1 MIATIKTVI
10 KKEWRDSIRDRRSM
24 TAAVMFSIFGP
35 VLIAVMISVAAER
48 ETSSKPFKVH
58 VQGAEYANDLSAFL
72 QRNKVEFASEED
84 EKRVELRI
92 PEDYAERF
100 TAGSAV
106 TLKLAADQSK
116 NKSRR
121 EARRLQ
127 GLIQSYSAG
136 LGQTRLALRGVASSV
151 VQPIRV
157 DLEDLATRE
166 GKASNIL
173 GVLVIYY
180 LLAAFIG
187 SLAVSIDV
195 SAGER
200 ERNSLEVLMAQPVSS
215 TAVFAGKTGVAAIY
229 GAIGIA
235 LTIVISKLVFVKV
248 PLAKIGMTWTMSWV
262 DAGQVLLGLLPLAAM
277 VAALQIGLAMLA
289 KTYKEAST
297 YLNMLSFVPAA
308 VAMVVLIQEVD
319 AEDWMYGV
327 PLLGHQQMLR
337 TMIRAESL
345 DPMLVG
351 MLSFVT
357 LAFTLLLIYA
367 GGKMLTR
374 ERIIFGQSD

>member
-35 VLIAVMISVAAER
+35 VLIAVMISVTAER
-48 ETSSKPFKVH
+48 ETSSEPFKVH
-58 VQGAEYANDLSAFL
+58 VQGAEYATDLSAFL
-72 QRNKVEFASEED
+72 QRNQVEFATDED
-84 EKRVELRI
+84 KKRVELRI

-100 TAGSAV
+100 AAGNAV
-106 TLKLAADQSK
+106 TLKLASDQSK
-116 NKSRR
+116 NNSRR

-127 GLIQSYSAG
+127 SLIQSYSG
-136 LGQTRLALRGVASSV
+136 SLGQTRLALRGVAASV
-151 VQPIRV
+151 VQPIKV

-173 GVLVIYY
+173 GILVIYY

-229 GAIGIA
+229 GSIGIG
-235 LTIVISKLVFVKV
+235 LTIFVSKLVFVKV
-248 PLAKIGMTWTMSWV
+248 PLAKIGMTFTMSWV
-262 DAGQVLLGLLPLAAM
+262 DAAQLLLGLLPLAAM

-319 AEDWMYGV
+319 AENWMYGV
-327 PLLGHQQMLR
+327 PLLGHQQMLL

-351 MLSFVT
+351 LLSAVT
-357 LAFTLLLIYA
+357 LALTALLIFA
-367 GGKMLTR
+367 GGRMLTR